1 MRLLSTNQLF
11 DALSHQFINQL
22 AKFGLAVAGL
32 DKLHL
37 RNLPLWVGEL
47 WAW

>member
-22 AKFGLAVAGL
+22 AKFDMAVAGPGQAL
-32 DKLHL
+32 SAYIF
-37 RNLPLWVGEL
+37 E
-47 WAW
+47 